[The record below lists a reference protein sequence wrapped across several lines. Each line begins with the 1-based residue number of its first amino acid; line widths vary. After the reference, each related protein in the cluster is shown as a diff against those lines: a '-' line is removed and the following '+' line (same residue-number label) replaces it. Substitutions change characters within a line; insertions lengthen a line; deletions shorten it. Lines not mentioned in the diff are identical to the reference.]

1 MRGFGNL
8 GGMGSMGNLMKQ
20 AQKAMEQ
27 MQRLEEELA
36 KTKVEGSAGGG
47 MVRVEATG
55 AGVFEAVHIDPQ
67 AVDPDDLEM
76 LQDLILSAFREA
88 QEKANKLKQKRVE
101 ELSAGLPIP
110 PGMGI

>member
-27 MQRLEEELA
+27 VQKLEQELGNM
-36 KTKVEGSAGGG
+36 KVEGSAGGG

-55 AGVFEAVHIDPQ
+55 AGQFEAVHIEAQ
-67 AVDPDDLEM
+67 VVDPDDLEM
-76 LQDLILSAFREA
+76 LQDLVLSAFRDA
-88 QEKANKLKQKRVE
+88 QEKAAALKE
-101 ELSAGLPIP
+101 ERMKQLTGGLGLP
-110 PGMGI
+110 PGMGF

>member
-27 MQRLEEELA
+27 MQRMEEELSA
-36 KTKVEGSAGGG
+36 LKVEGSAGGG

-55 AGVFEAVHIDPQ
+55 AGLFEAVHIDPS
-67 AVDPDDLEM
+67 VIDPDDVEM
-76 LQDLILSAFREA
+76 LQDLVLSAFRDA
-88 QEKANKLKQKRVE
+88 QEKAVKLKEERVKQ
-101 ELSAGLPIP
+101 LTG
-110 PGMGI
+110 GMGIPGMPGF